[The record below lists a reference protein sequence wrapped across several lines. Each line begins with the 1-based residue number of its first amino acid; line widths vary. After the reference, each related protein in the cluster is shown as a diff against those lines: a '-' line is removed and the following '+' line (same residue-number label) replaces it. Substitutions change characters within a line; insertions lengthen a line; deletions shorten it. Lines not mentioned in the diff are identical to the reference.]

1 MKLFSKKKVEFR
13 TINSDDE
20 ARIFNSL
27 EDGGWVMIG
36 DPYTFEERSRNLKKA
51 RKFAMMEAEER
62 GAELLIESYD
72 PYLSHLPHM
81 GLTYSAWRRA
91 TPEELKK
98 RIEMK
103 RLEEERR
110 KAEMAAK
117 GELPAERVVE
127 VNVEEVAKVLE
138 EVPTGSVEA
147 EAIASGSAEEE
158 PDMFEAQGIEAV
170 SVEVNPYDIAEKEYE
185 ETLKSYERLE
195 VEEVETEK
203 VTEEPE
209 LTSAPAPELLEEAP
223 PSPPSGPPGSPGEE
237 ATEGESV
244 VAGSGEEAGEAE
256 KEGEG
261 GE

>member
-127 VNVEEVAKVLE
+127 VNVE
-138 EVPTGSVEA
+138 SVEA

-244 VAGSGEEAGEAE
+244 VAGSREEAGEAE